1 MAKIKMKNSVTVA
14 ETFHDFLV
22 GKKAAG
28 VSEKTL
34 LTYGQHFS
42 AVSKHL
48 SPDTPMD
55 ALNKTE
61 LEDMISSMRDA
72 GLAANSIKSYTRT
85 LKSFLS
91 WCNEAGITRLNI
103 QLYKA
108 EETIKETYSDEELKK
123 LLKKP
128 NMTKCTFAEYRNWVI
143 INLLLNNGCR
153 AATIRNIQIKDV
165 DNENK
170 VIYLRHTK
178 NKRAQVIPLCEALCG
193 ILREYMRVRGGGGD
207 EYLFPNENGVQL
219 TENGLRCTISKYNR
233 RRGVEKTSIHLFRHT
248 FAKKYLV
255 DCGGNA
261 FTLQRLKTA
270 VFVSVNQN
278 ISQAVFKDEVKE
290 RVTGGGM
297 RPTVFFAVLHVQPV
311 GLCRRLEFFV
321 VVGVPPT
328 GILYAILIIEIVYHF
343 M

>member
-48 SPDTPMD
+48 SPNTPMD
-55 ALNKTE
+55 ALNKAD
-61 LEDMISSMRDA
+61 LEAMIASMRDA

-85 LKSFLS
+85 MKSFLS
-91 WCNEAGITRLNI
+91 WCNEDGITRLNI

-128 NMTKCTFAEYRNWVI
+128 NMKKCTFAEYRNWVI

-165 DNENK
+165 DIENK

-207 EYLFPNENGVQL
+207 EYLFPNE
-219 TENGLRCTISKYNR
+219 S
-233 RRGVEKTSIHLFRHT
+233 RGVP
-248 FAKKYLV
+248 
-255 DCGGNA
+255 
-261 FTLQRLKTA
+261 
-270 VFVSVNQN
+270 
-278 ISQAVFKDEVKE
+278 E
-290 RVTGGGM
+290 RT
-297 RPTVFFAVLHVQPV
+297 RQLAD
-311 GLCRRLEFFV
+311 
-321 VVGVPPT
+321 
-328 GILYAILIIEIVYHF
+328 I
-343 M
+343 